1 MTNCTDDL
9 LAVIKQQQEQ
19 ITELLRQ
26 KGILIGK
33 AGAGSS
39 ALTAATQ
46 AATKNEANAA
56 AKIVASASAKANTA
70 AIANATDSVA
80 KPNPRATYTTAQKV
94 EAKATVKRI
103 NAGTQESGG
112 TQGVCILYGKH
123 YVTTRCF
130 EINVN
135 AHL

>member
-19 ITELLRQ
+19 IIERLRQ
-26 KGILIGK
+26 NGIFVGK

-39 ALTAATQ
+39 ALTAAAQ
-46 AATKNEANAA
+46 AATKNVANAA
-56 AKIVASASAKANTA
+56 AKIAASVAEKANTA
-70 AIANATDSVA
+70 AIATTTDSAA

-94 EAKATVKRI
+94 EAKATVKII

-112 TQGVCILYGKH
+112 T
-123 YVTTRCF
+123 
-130 EINVN
+130 
-135 AHL
+135 